1 MLNCSWLCG
10 WSEIWSSEEM
20 DKVVNKIES
29 IESISITNWKDDI
42 D

>member
-10 WSEIWSSEEM
+10 WSEIWSLKEM

-29 IESISITNWKDDI
+29 IESISIKNWKDDI